1 MKEERLEIQGIQAI
15 LYGNCSEILFLY
27 IHGKM
32 GSKEEAARFA
42 EIVCAKGYQVLSI
55 DLPGHGERTGEM
67 ERFVPWEVVPE
78 LQSVYA
84 YARQRWKRISLYA
97 NSIGAYFSLLA
108 FREAKPEKSLFVS
121 PILDMEKLIRDM
133 MGWAGVTEEQL
144 KETGE
149 IPTTFGETLSWKYLT
164 YATENRITRWDSPT
178 AILYAG
184 QDHLTARQTVE
195 EFARQFGCTVTVME
209 NGKHWFH
216 TAEQLAVLDAWL
228 HAETEQGRQFKEE
241 SHEES

>member
-1 MKEERLEIQGIQAI
+1 MKEERCLIQSIPAI
-15 LYGNCSEILFLY
+15 VYGDSSESLFLY

-32 GSKEEAARFA
+32 GRKEEAAHLA
-42 EIVCAKGYQVLSI
+42 EIVYPMGYQVLSI

-78 LQSVYA
+78 LQAVYA
-84 YARQRWKRISLYA
+84 NTQKRWKKISLYA

-133 MGWAGVTEEQL
+133 MSWAGVTREQL
-144 KETGE
+144 KAAGE
-149 IPTTFGETLSWKYLT
+149 IPTAFGETLSWKYLT
-164 YATENRITRWDSPT
+164 YATENRIAKWDSPT

-184 QDHLTARQTVE
+184 QDHLTARKTVDD
-195 EFARQFGCTVTVME
+195 FAQRFGCTVTVME
-209 NGKHWFH
+209 NGEHWFH
-216 TAEQLAVLDAWL
+216 TEEQMAVLDAWL
-228 HAETEQGRQFKEE
+228 RKEI
-241 SHEES
+241 

>member
-1 MKEERLEIQGIQAI
+1 MCINQKRLTIQNIPSV
-15 LYGNCSEILFLY
+15 LYGDSSESLFVH

-32 GSKEEAARFA
+32 GCKEEAARFA
-42 EIVCAKGYQVLSI
+42 EIVCPKGYQVLSI

-108 FREAKPEKSLFVS
+108 LRDAKLEKSLFVS

-133 MGWAGVTEEQL
+133 MDWAGVTQEQL
-144 KETGE
+144 KEAGE
-149 IPTTFGETLSWKYLT
+149 IPTAFGETLSWNYLT
-164 YATENRITRWDSPT
+164 YAEEHRITKWDSPT

-184 QDHLTARQTVE
+184 HDHLTARETVDD
-195 EFARQFGCTVTVME
+195 FAKRFGCTVTVME
-209 NGKHWFH
+209 NGEHWFH
-216 TAEQLAVLDAWL
+216 SEEQLAVLDAWL
-228 HAETEQGRQFKEE
+228 RKEI
-241 SHEES
+241 